1 MMVRSASVEF
11 IYERNFV
18 DFRNREKTILTNLWS
33 NSVINVK
40 FVSAQGLSG
49 NYSLRFLILR

>member
-40 FVSAQGLSG
+40 FVSTQGLSG